1 MAGPALSVLLVE
13 DETLIAMDAEDM
25 LRDCGV
31 AEVVLATDYETAAA
45 ALDARV
51 FDLVVFDLDLS
62 GVSSLP
68 LIEARAAAGVPTVVT
83 SGYDDPPAALAA
95 LGVPVLRK
103 PLSLRHLKEGA
114 EAAGTRLPC

>member
-1 MAGPALSVLLVE
+1 MTGPVSSVLLVE
-13 DETLIAMDAEDM
+13 DETLIAIDAEDM

-31 AEVVLATDYETAAA
+31 AEVVLAADYETAAA
-45 ALDARV
+45 ALERRL
-51 FDLVVFDLDLS
+51 FDLAIFDLDLS

-68 LIEARAAAGVPTVVT
+68 LIEARVAAGVPTVVT

-95 LGVPVLRK
+95 LGIPVLRK